1 MTKTTPD
8 ADTKF
13 LIPHRPPNPAWF
25 EFVTT
30 KRAFLS
36 VFLLCSSALGGCTTY
51 IPPTISYDAEVPPL
65 PAPPMV
71 LDDRAQPLHVP
82 PLWKPTLGG
91 KSGGKEE
98 PEPVSRVETAN
109 SAARVEPRK
118 RGYFNAA
125 QIYAYSPGALYQVY
139 AAPGQITDIALEE
152 GEQLTGSGPVA
163 AGDTVR
169 WVVGDTE
176 SGSGDTRRIHILVK
190 PTRASIETNLVVN
203 TDRRTYLI
211 ELRSRDRPYMPS
223 VAWYYPETAREKSR
237 SASLRP
243 VLPDPSQRVFRYAI
257 EGDSP
262 PWRPLAAYDD
272 GRKVYVEFP
281 QGIVQGEMPPLFVIG
296 PDGKTELVNYRAYGN
311 VLIVDRL
318 FAAAELR
325 LGGEHQQKVRI
336 VRTDGRRSS

>member
-1 MTKTTPD
+1 MTKTTLD
-8 ADTKF
+8 AYAKPS
-13 LIPHRPPNPAWF
+13 IPHRKLHAG
-25 EFVTT
+25 FVTS
-30 KRAFLS
+30 KRVVLS
-36 VFLLCSSALGGCTTY
+36 ALLFCTSALGGCTSY
-51 IPPTISYDAEVPPL
+51 IPPEISYDAEVPAL
-65 PAPPMV
+65 PAPPV
-71 LDDRAQPLHVP
+71 PVDDRLQPLHVP
-82 PLWKPTLGG
+82 PLWKPVLGG
-91 KSGGKEE
+91 KSGGKEDA
-98 PEPVSRVETAN
+98 EPVSRVETAN

-118 RGYFNAA
+118 KGYFNAA

-152 GEQLTGSGPVA
+152 GELLTGSGPIA

-176 SGSGDTRRIHILVK
+176 SGSGDMRRVHILVK

-211 ELRSRDRPYMPS
+211 ELRSRERPYMPS
-223 VAWYYPETAREKSR
+223 VAWYYPETIRERSR
-237 SASLRP
+237 SAALRP
-243 VLPDPSQRVFRYAI
+243 VLPDPAQRTFRYAI
-257 EGDSP
+257 EGDRP

-336 VRTDGRRSS
+336 VRTDGRPSS

>member
-1 MTKTTPD
+1 MTEMPSDVYLK
-8 ADTKF
+8 
-13 LIPHRPPNPAWF
+13 RPVQNRRLNSPWSG
-25 EFVTT
+25 FVTSR
-30 KRAFLS
+30 RAFL
-36 VFLLCSSALGGCTTY
+36 FALLSCSSALGGCATY
-51 IPPTISYDAEVPPL
+51 IPPEISYDAEVPPL
-65 PAPPMV
+65 PAPPV
-71 LDDRAQPLHVP
+71 SLDDRPRPLHVP
-82 PLWKPTLGG
+82 PLWKPALGG

-125 QIYAYSPGALYQVY
+125 QIYAFSPGALYQVY

-152 GEQLTGSGPVA
+152 GEQLTGSGPIA

-176 SGSGDTRRIHILVK
+176 SGNGDTRRVHILVK

-211 ELRSRDRPYMPS
+211 ELRSRARPYMPS
-223 VAWYYPETAREKSR
+223 VAWYYPETVREQSR
-237 SASLRP
+237 SVALRP
-243 VLPDPSQRVFRYAI
+243 VLPEQAQRISRYAI

-262 PWRPLAAYDD
+262 AWRPLAAYDD

-281 QGIVQGEMPPLFVIG
+281 KGIVQGEMPPLFVIG
-296 PDGKTELVNYRAYGN
+296 PDGKTEVVNYRTYGN

-325 LGGEHQQKVRI
+325 LGGEHQQNVRI
-336 VRTDGRRSS
+336 VRTDGRPSS

>member
-1 MTKTTPD
+1 MTKTQFD
-8 ADTKF
+8 VNSKRSK
-13 LIPHRPPNPAWF
+13 LNSAWTV
-25 EFVTT
+25 FVNS
-30 KRAFLS
+30 KRAVLS
-36 VFLLCSSALGGCTTY
+36 AILLCPSALGGCATY
-51 IPPTISYDAEVPPL
+51 IPPEISYDTEVPPL
-65 PAPPMV
+65 SATPVAV
-71 LDDRAQPLHVP
+71 NDRSRSLHVP
-82 PLWKPTLGG
+82 PLWKPALGG
-91 KSGGKEE
+91 KSGEKEDA
-98 PEPVSRVETAN
+98 EPVSRVETAN

-125 QIYAYSPGALYQVY
+125 QIYAYSPGALYQIY

-152 GEQLTGSGPVA
+152 GEQLTGSGPIA

-176 SGSGDTRRIHILVK
+176 SGSGDTRRVHILVK

-211 ELRSRDRPYMPS
+211 ELRSRERPYMPS
-223 VAWYYPETAREKSR
+223 VAWYYPETVRERSR
-237 SASLRP
+237 SAALKP
-243 VLPDPSQRVFRYAI
+243 VLPDPAQRISRYAI

-281 QGIVQGEMPPLFVIG
+281 QGIVQGEMPPLFAIG

-336 VRTDGRRSS
+336 VRTDGRPSS

>member
-1 MTKTTPD
+1 MTKTLSDVHPQHHL
-8 ADTKF
+8 ARGRF
-13 LIPHRPPNPAWF
+13 NSAWY
-25 EFVTT
+25 EFVTV

-36 VFLLCSSALGGCTTY
+36 ALLLCSSALGGCATY
-51 IPPTISYDAEVPPL
+51 IPPEISYDTEVPPL
-65 PAPPMV
+65 PAPPTP
-71 LDDRAQPLHVP
+71 LDDRSRPLHVP
-82 PLWKPTLGG
+82 PLWKPSLGG
-91 KSGGKEE
+91 KSAGKEE
-98 PEPVSRVETAN
+98 PEPVNRVETAN

-125 QIYAYSPGALYQVY
+125 QIYAYSPGALYQIY

-152 GEQLTGSGPVA
+152 GEQLTGSGPIA

-176 SGSGDTRRIHILVK
+176 SGSGDTRRVHILVK

-211 ELRSRDRPYMPS
+211 ELRSRERPYMPS
-223 VAWYYPETAREKSR
+223 VAWYYPETARERSR
-237 SASLRP
+237 SVALKP
-243 VLPDPSQRVFRYAI
+243 VLPDPAQRISRYAI

-281 QGIVQGEMPPLFVIG
+281 QGIVQGEMPPLFMIG

-336 VRTDGRRSS
+336 VRTDGRSSS